1 MKRAVQCTKQTV
13 GRQASLNLVGRKEVT
28 SGDKWSTVSK
38 TNQVSRKKTTDR
50 NKLSIQNRKM
60 DKRHSFIYSFVGS
73 FIVPFIKNTEINEIQ
88 QKMFNEINYETI
100 HIETKKHERKS
111 KRVCALRIDDE
122 TKLVVFGCV
131 GVVCG

>member
-1 MKRAVQCTKQTV
+1 
-13 GRQASLNLVGRKEVT
+13 
-28 SGDKWSTVSK
+28 
-38 TNQVSRKKTTDR
+38 
-50 NKLSIQNRKM
+50 M

-131 GVVCG
+131 GVVCGWVSHCVTQLGYAGGADFRPS